1 MGKDINISINKETYE
16 NFLFDLFEFGTDLK
30 LENIPVELHTKQF
43 CLQYFNN
50 DLRGD
55 KIDLS
60 DIKYINSEFMKD
72 KNFILN
78 LVEVNPKIIQK
89 LLILDKTISTKAVM
103 TDPDVARFVPLKHI
117 QNNLETFIKLCPLYV
132 AENHTKIFEDV
143 KDKSIYYEKLIISDF
158 ETIEL
163 LPENIV
169 VEVFNRTELLINNI
183 NLFKTLS
190 RSILNLLSEDIIE
203 KVLSK
208 DGTLIRYLMWYTD
221 KMVEIA
227 IKENPIAGLYTIPAP
242 E

>member
-1 MGKDINISINKETYE
+1 MGKNINISIDKETYE

-30 LENIPVELHTKQF
+30 LENIPVELQTKQF
-43 CLQYFNN
+43 CLRYFNN

-89 LLILDKTISTKAVM
+89 VLIFDETISIKAVM

-117 QNNLETFIKLCPLYV
+117 QNNLETFIKLCPLYI
-132 AENHTKIFEDV
+132 AENHTKIFEGV

-169 VEVFNRTELLINNI
+169 VEVFNKTELLINNI

-190 RSILNLLSEDIIE
+190 RSILNLLSEEVIE

-208 DGTLIRYLMWYTD
+208 DGTLIRFLMWYTD
-221 KMVEIA
+221 KMAEIA
-227 IKENPIAGLYTIPAP
+227 IKENSIAGLYTIPAP

>member
-1 MGKDINISINKETYE
+1 MGKDINISIDKETYE

-30 LENIPVELHTKQF
+30 LENIPVELQTKQF

-89 LLILDKTISTKAVM
+89 LLILDETISTKAVM

-117 QNNLETFIKLCPLYV
+117 QNNLETFTKLCPLHI
-132 AENHTKIFEDV
+132 AENHEKIFEGV

-158 ETIEL
+158 DTIEL

-169 VEVFNRTELLINNI
+169 VEVFNKTALLINNI

-208 DGTLIRYLMWYTD
+208 DGTLIRFLMWYTD
-221 KMVEIA
+221 KMAEIA
-227 IKENPIAGLYTIPAP
+227 IKENSIAGLYTIPAP

>member
-1 MGKDINISINKETYE
+1 
-16 NFLFDLFEFGTDLK
+16 
-30 LENIPVELHTKQF
+30 
-43 CLQYFNN
+43 
-50 DLRGD
+50 
-55 KIDLS
+55 
-60 DIKYINSEFMKD
+60 MKD
-72 KNFILN
+72 KNFILK

-89 LLILDKTISTKAVM
+89 LLILDETISTKAVM

-117 QNNLETFIKLCPLYV
+117 QNNLETFTKLCPLHI
-132 AENHTKIFEDV
+132 AENHEKIFEGV

-158 ETIEL
+158 DTIEL

-169 VEVFNRTELLINNI
+169 VEVFNKTALLINNI

-221 KMVEIA
+221 KMVETA
-227 IKENPIAGLYTIPAP
+227 IKENPIAGLYAIPAL